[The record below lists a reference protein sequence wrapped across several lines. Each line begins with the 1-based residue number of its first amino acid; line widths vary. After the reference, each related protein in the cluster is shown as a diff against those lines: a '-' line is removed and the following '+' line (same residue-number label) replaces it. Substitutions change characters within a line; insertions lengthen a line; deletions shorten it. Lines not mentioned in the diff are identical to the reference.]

1 MKIFV
6 VSMAMIL
13 IGVSAMCFVSDMNTF
28 MLAQKKLKTK
38 AEDCANYAVL
48 QVDEE
53 ALSNGEVKVDP
64 VKAEEAVRYMLTI
77 NGLDEISEN
86 VTVSGAAVKV
96 ELTYEGK
103 DFFRLPFLC
112 VNKIQ
117 RSAIYAWE

>member
-53 ALSNGEVKVDP
+53 ALSKGEVKVDP
-64 VKAEEAVRYMLTI
+64 VQAEDAVRYMLMI